1 MRLVAAAFLA
11 LALAAPVAAQGLP
24 STVSEPYRAYQTA
37 MEAGDEAAALEP
49 AYQAWQAAEDAGV
62 DAETTGLL
70 ADNYAALASA
80 AGQHEQAAAAFA
92 RSAEILAD
100 TEGGTLLTAQTWR
113 LSAEQ
118 YFRGDNENLAR
129 RMADRALA
137 ILERLPEGREAATER
152 FRTEAVLAYAE
163 FERGRIRQTAPH
175 ARNALDALALVG
187 PVSNMDTAN
196 MAFFAGIG
204 EVIRY
209 EGPDSA
215 YYFTL
220 ASYMYAAAGADVGTR
235 RIAEAWARY
244 GRSELDEDERIALFR
259 RLRETDYRPPD
270 CENPDDCDLT
280 VGEGLNFPP
289 EAEVVDASP
298 LTRRE
303 PQYPLEMA
311 QRGLQGVALV
321 MFSVD
326 EQGRPFDVEAI
337 YSVPHPAFG
346 EVSVEAVERW
356 RYTPLTVDGEPT
368 PREGIVTQ
376 FIFQLHD

>member
-1 MRLVAAAFLA
+1 MKLVAAACLA

-24 STVSEPYRAYQTA
+24 ASVSEPYRAYQTA
-37 MEAGDEAAALEP
+37 MEAGDEAAALDP
-49 AYQAWQAAEDAGV
+49 AYRAWQAAEAAGV

-118 YFRGDNENLAR
+118 YFRGDDENLAR

-137 ILERLPEGREAATER
+137 ILQRLPATREAAAER
-152 FRTEAVLAYAE
+152 YRTETVLAYAE
-163 FERGRIRQTAPH
+163 YERGRIRQTAPH
-175 ARNALDALALVG
+175 ARNALDALGLVG
-187 PVSNMDTAN
+187 PISNMDTAN

-204 EVIRY
+204 AAIDY
-209 EGPDSA
+209 ESPDSA
-215 YYFTL
+215 FYFTL
-220 ASYMYAAAGADVGTR
+220 ASYMYAAAGADVDTR
-235 RIAEAWARY
+235 RVAEAWARY

-259 RLRETDYRPPD
+259 RLRETEYRPPE

-289 EAEVVDASP
+289 EAEVIDASP
-298 LTRRE
+298 ISRRE
-303 PQYPLEMA
+303 PRYPLEMA

-321 MFSVD
+321 MFSID
-326 EQGRPFDVEAI
+326 EDGRPFDIEAI
-337 YSVPHPAFG
+337 YSVPHPDFG

-356 RYTPLTVDGEPT
+356 RYTPLLVDGEPT

-376 FIFQLHD
+376 FIFQLPD